1 MKSLY
6 LSSALLLTFIGG
18 VVFSLPSFA
27 ASDQAPTAQLS
38 QRPTQLELEQAIL
51 KVRSIG
57 DYEHHFPTSSSPAL
71 SRDVKF
77 YQEYNYLRALVTA
90 ARNLLADFDT
100 TPTDDLLAI
109 IAAAKDA
116 EIACNLKFGITH
128 QKFVAAQAQTTQ
140 VAAPQADTTSPLTPD
155 TQATAPSPAS
165 TASKSSTAT
174 TKPKA
179 VQTTFQ
185 PASSQAASSNVID
198 ASVEAILPSHE
209 SAPVPAV
216 PETTNSQSIES
227 TNQESPSVQLL
238 AHGSTATVAT
248 CFIGAVIYNERRTYR
263 PGRSR
268 K

>member
-1 MKSLY
+1 MKSFY
-6 LSSALLLTFIGG
+6 LSGALLLTFIGG
-18 VVFSLPSFA
+18 VIFSLPSFA
-27 ASDQAPTAQLS
+27 ASDQVPTAQLS

-57 DYEHHFPTSSSPAL
+57 DYERHFPTSSSPAL
-71 SRDVKF
+71 SSDVKF
-77 YQEYNYLRALVTA
+77 YQEYNYLRSLVNT
-90 ARNLLADFDT
+90 ARNLLADFDAAS
-100 TPTDDLLAI
+100 TDDLLAI

-140 VAAPQADTTSPLTPD
+140 VATPQADTTSPLTPD

-174 TKPKA
+174 TKP
-179 VQTTFQ
+179 QTV
-185 PASSQAASSNVID
+185 QAATQPDSPQTISSNAVD
-198 ASVEAILPSHE
+198 TPVKDTLPAHDPAPAPTVPELTDSQSVE
-209 SAPVPAV
+209 
-216 PETTNSQSIES
+216 S
-227 TNQESPSVQLL
+227 TDQESSSVQLL

-248 CFIGAVIYNERRTYR
+248 CFVGAIIYNERRTYR
-263 PGRSR
+263 PGRSH